1 VARSDLSS
9 LALDTRP
16 ASGLSQA
23 RPKYVF
29 ILYRDLAYISLKFI
43 RVPKNSLRPNDIEEG
58 IDRFDR
64 DMFLKIHFAED
75 DEDDNPTRNYK

>member
-1 VARSDLSS
+1 
-9 LALDTRP
+9 
-16 ASGLSQA
+16 
-23 RPKYVF
+23 
-29 ILYRDLAYISLKFI
+29 LKFI